1 MKKLLALMMLI
12 GFMFP
17 LFAYADACT
26 YSEAVIAFK
35 QGNPIRGT
43 ALMNMAA
50 NDGDQRA
57 VKYIASIQKPENTS
71 VTKADSQIAFVE
83 K

>member
-1 MKKLLALMMLI
+1 MKKLLALIMLI
-12 GFMFP
+12 GIVFP
-17 LFAYADACT
+17 LFAYAEACT
-26 YSEAVIAFK
+26 YNEAVIAFK
-35 QGNPIRGT
+35 QGNTTRGA

-71 VTKADSQIAFVE
+71 VTKADSQIAFVN